1 MNIMFSWNW
10 PNFGVAL
17 NNVSCISS
25 DKELVSLDN
34 EPDDTD
40 NSIYVFLENEDI
52 DTDIKE
58 VKFCDYVT
66 VTNRLLQGQS
76 KGFLLFTNYT

>member
-1 MNIMFSWNW
+1 MFSWNW

-40 NSIYVFLENEDI
+40 NSIDVFL
-52 DTDIKE
+52 
-58 VKFCDYVT
+58 
-66 VTNRLLQGQS
+66 
-76 KGFLLFTNYT
+76 